1 MSEII
6 KNGLEALK
14 IMKLAIPE
22 IEDLILQMEIE
33 YSEDKSRENGQIEY
47 SNLGKQEKEKK
58 PYKSFNEIVQES
70 RTGFIYVSLIEL
82 INHTKIRVKKIE
94 ENISKRLQF

>member
-1 MSEII
+1 
-6 KNGLEALK
+6 
-14 IMKLAIPE
+14 MKLAIPE

-82 INHTKIRVKKIE
+82 INHTKIRVKK
-94 ENISKRLQF
+94 

>member
-1 MSEII
+1 
-6 KNGLEALK
+6 
-14 IMKLAIPE
+14 MKLAIPE

-70 RTGFIYVSLIEL
+70 RKGFISVSLIEL